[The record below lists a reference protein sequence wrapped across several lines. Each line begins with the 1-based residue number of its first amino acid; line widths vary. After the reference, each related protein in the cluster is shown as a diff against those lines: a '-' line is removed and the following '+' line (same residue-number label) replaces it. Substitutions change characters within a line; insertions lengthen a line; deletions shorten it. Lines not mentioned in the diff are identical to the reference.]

1 MVYLDSDARA
11 KRSFGDG
18 TAQEIVNARRSYKE
32 ASRFEFVDQDYSLPL
47 PIEDESVDLLISQYA
62 GFVSDSCARYLKP
75 GGYLIANNS
84 HGDAG
89 LAHSDRAFE
98 LIAVVNRRGERYS
111 FKTADLDQY
120 FSAKTQSLPTDSQP
134 LREYLKDLGR
144 DVGYTKTASDY
155 VFRKRH

>member
-62 GFVSDSCARYLKP
+62 GFVSDSCARYQI
-75 GGYLIANNS
+75 GR
-84 HGDAG
+84 
-89 LAHSDRAFE
+89 AH
-98 LIAVVNRRGERYS
+98 V
-111 FKTADLDQY
+111 
-120 FSAKTQSLPTDSQP
+120 
-134 LREYLKDLGR
+134 
-144 DVGYTKTASDY
+144 
-155 VFRKRH
+155 